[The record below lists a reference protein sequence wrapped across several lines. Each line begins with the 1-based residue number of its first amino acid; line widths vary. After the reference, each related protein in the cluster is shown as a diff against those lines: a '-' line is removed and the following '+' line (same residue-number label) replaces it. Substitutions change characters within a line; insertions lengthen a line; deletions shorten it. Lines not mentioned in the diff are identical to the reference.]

1 MMHSMIHGLR
11 PVRLVRVTARD
22 DKSERNRS
30 DASGE
35 ASLWVEALTRGEEGA
50 EAALFE
56 VVYSELRQL
65 ARSFLQR
72 ERSDHTLQS
81 TALIHEAWIRLVD
94 QDRLAWQGRNHF
106 FAVAALAMRRVLID
120 HARAHTAERRGG
132 GAPRQS
138 LATELGVSLR
148 EDSGDVWTQ
157 VDLLT
162 LHEGLER
169 LADRSERAARI
180 VEMRF
185 FGGMTEKD
193 VAEVLGIASSTVT
206 LEWKAS
212 RAWLSSWMNRGDSA

>member
-1 MMHSMIHGLR
+1 MIRGLR

-22 DKSERNRS
+22 DNSESENG
-30 DASGE
+30 DAAE
-35 ASLWVEALTRGEEGA
+35 DASLWVEAVARGEEGA

-72 ERSDHTLQS
+72 ERTDHTLQS

-94 QDRLAWQGRNHF
+94 QDQEAWRGKKHF
-106 FAVAALAMRRVLID
+106 FAVAALAMRRVLVD
-120 HARAHTAERRGG
+120 HARAHTADRRGG
-132 GAPRQS
+132 GAQREP
-138 LATELGVSLR
+138 LATELAVPRRG
-148 EDSGDVWTQ
+148 EGDEAWTQ
-157 VDLLT
+157 IDLLT
-162 LHEGLER
+162 LHEGLEK
-169 LADRSERAARI
+169 LAERSERAARI

-193 VAEVLGIASSTVT
+193 VAEVLGLAPSTVT

-212 RAWLSSWMNRGDSA
+212 RAWLSTWMNRGETE